1 MSSVSQNA
9 DGTYVKSYSD
19 TELYIINSLAQEVKA
34 RVKGD
39 QLLWIDITGVTN
51 RVKTLEDK
59 DVNID
64 KLQQELVNAIG
75 AIEGNAREITRLDKL
90 LGVEAYSKSDMDK
103 YIVGWKVEQIPHRF
117 ATPTNEMFDKIDIDD
132 LQSGYVNYL
141 NGDINEPHDNHIPE
155 NTMRR
160 FTLSAYVE
168 TPREV
173 TFRIHYADRLNV
185 YMNGVSEAIY
195 TDTLGNFGSTK
206 KVLPLMLKEGWN
218 KFQFLISNETQRGGL
233 VIESDL
239 FEKADYLSNLDDLSG
254 MITGDRIQAGTLDET
269 HFSPNMDLVVNTL
282 TATADNVPGVMI
294 GDPNGCGILQIGDK
308 TITKCINEPFVFD
321 DGIRVN
327 GYIYV
332 SQLLIDVDF
341 ILQGDGIL
349 IEKIKDAATGF
360 TRAYVIHNDLRVL
373 NGGGL
378 TIVGDGRKGFT
389 FTNAMKLI
397 GDQKLGGMP
406 INPEPNESGLDISG
420 DAVKGYYIRN
430 AMLMTVEGTGGL
442 LITGNPQTGYWIK
455 NTMNLSAYKG
465 LKVEGDPSTAAGYV
479 LKNQMGMT
487 GDGVK
492 VTPTPLNT
500 DYVYNW
506 HIENDTKIDV
516 GLGLDVQ
523 KLAAGHFKLWN
534 ILEVTGDG
542 IGVTTTGS
550 KSTGFSKHHLTNNTS
565 ITPTCLGSVGA
576 ASTGGGLSVVKDGAG
591 QFRIGNAMKFLVNNT
606 GPASISGDACSG
618 YSLNVLWPTLI
629 QRQGISITNNIP
641 GRYEI
646 ENSGV
651 INVLQGNAGI
661 KVTARDAQGA
671 VYVSNEGVIGLI
683 PGTAINI
690 SGAGAGT
697 YQISTPAV
705 THVSSQGDISA
716 SISNN
721 TLYLSYEAPE
731 PPPPIIIQPPTP
743 DPPASTDPGTP
754 SLGPG
759 GGSIANLGHGSPVST
774 TASSPPFM
782 KTAKTASSTG
792 AGIAN
797 GNLTWNDS
805 TRFSFSLQVG
815 AHGDA
820 VSGGKIR
827 IDITNGQNG
836 TGTKI
841 GDKTFS
847 VPDTSKMQIGST
859 NPVNVSTISI
869 SFNKS
874 EFPGI
879 QNQFYVGVFA
889 EPSLIGRTDIVTRVS
904 NAGQFS

>member
-9 DGTYVKSYSD
+9 DGSYSKTYSD
-19 TELYIINSLAQEVKA
+19 TELYIITSLANEVKSRSQA
-34 RVKGD
+34 D
-39 QLLWIDITGVTN
+39 QLLWVDVTGVKN
-51 RVKTLEDK
+51 RVKILEDK
-59 DVNID
+59 DVNVENI
-64 KLQQELVNAIG
+64 QQELTRAI
-75 AIEGNAREITRLDKL
+75 ARIQGNTDEITRLDSL
-90 LGVEAYSKSDMDK
+90 LGVDAYSKAETDR
-103 YIVGWKVEQIPHRF
+103 YIVSWKVEQIPHRF

-141 NGDINEPHDNHIPE
+141 NADINEPHDNHIPE
-155 NTMRR
+155 NIMRR
-160 FTLSAYVE
+160 YTISAYVE

-185 YMNGVSEAIY
+185 YLNGVSEAVY
-195 TDTLGNFGSTK
+195 TDTQGNFGSVK

-233 VIESDL
+233 VFESDL

-349 IEKIKDAATGF
+349 IDKIKDAATGF

-378 TIVGDGRKGFT
+378 TIVGDGRKGYT

-397 GDQKLGGMP
+397 GDQKLGGMLV
-406 INPEPNESGLDISG
+406 NPEPNESGLDISG

-442 LITGNPQTGYWIK
+442 LITGNPQTGYFIK

-487 GDGVK
+487 GDGVL

-500 DYVYNW
+500 DYIYNW

-516 GLGLDVQ
+516 GFGIDVQ
-523 KLAAGHFKLWN
+523 KIKAGHFKIWN

-542 IGVTTTGS
+542 IGVTSTGN
-550 KSTGFSKHHLTNNTS
+550 KSTGFSKHHLINGTS
-565 ITPTCLGSVGA
+565 ITPTCLQGA
-576 ASTGGGLSVVKDGAG
+576 GGLASTGGGLSVAKDGNG
-591 QFRIGNAMKFLVNNT
+591 IFRIGNAMKLTVNYD
-606 GPASISGDACSG
+606 GPVSVTGDACNG
-618 YSLNVLWPTLI
+618 YVLYAKWP
-629 QRQGISITNNIP
+629 
-641 GRYEI
+641 
-646 ENSGV
+646 
-651 INVLQGNAGI
+651 
-661 KVTARDAQGA
+661 
-671 VYVSNEGVIGLI
+671 
-683 PGTAINI
+683 NI
-690 SGAGAGT
+690 S
-697 YQISTPAV
+697 
-705 THVSSQGDISA
+705 
-716 SISNN
+716 
-721 TLYLSYEAPE
+721 
-731 PPPPIIIQPPTP
+731 
-743 DPPASTDPGTP
+743 
-754 SLGPG
+754 SLGDGITVLSPG
-759 GGSIANLGHGSPVST
+759 GGVYQIRNDGVLGISSGTGIAIEGSSQRPVIKNTGVLGINSGTGIAIEGSSQTPTIKSTVNVVAGSSNVQVSQSGATFSISVDEAEPVIVQPEPSYPPPDSGGGGGGSVSGT
-774 TASSPPFM
+774 GRLTLHTASGVYPIAP
-782 KTAKTASSTG
+782 TAG
-792 AGIAN
+792 DQRGVAG
-797 GNLTWNDS
+797 GTFKWNDS
-805 TRFSFSLQVG
+805 TVLKVSVSVG
-815 AHGDA
+815 GSPGKAGNIVAELKDNASSGDNIIVA
-820 VSGGKIR
+820 LSGRTIPATATSSSKTTATWQ
-827 IDITNGQNG
+827 IDRAA
-836 TGTKI
+836 TGSRDEFYV
-841 GDKTFS
+841 G
-847 VPDTSKMQIGST
+847 
-859 NPVNVSTISI
+859 ISI
-869 SFNKS
+869 S
-874 EFPGI
+874 
-879 QNQFYVGVFA
+879 QNYTKTTTAYV
-889 EPSLIGRTDIVTRVS
+889 SISD
-904 NAGQFS
+904 AGSFTGH